1 MYAVH
6 GNTKFYKGD
15 SSVDSND
22 MDRVAIHWK
31 LLSEGFMLYSLLEMK
46 QRYLVEGIYILW
58 YEYL

>member
-22 MDRVAIHWK
+22 MDRVAIHQK
-31 LLSEGFMLYSLLEMK
+31 RLSEGFMLYSLLEMK
-46 QRYLVEGIYILW
+46 QRYLIEGIYIL
-58 YEYL
+58 